1 MNFCEILLPLNPF
14 VNLGKLFFFEPRSY
28 QDPPVLHDDDDDEEM
43 AGLSEEEKAEKRIE
57 KLKKLD
63 KSLDMVRL
71 WLLN

>member
-1 MNFCEILLPLNPF
+1 M
-14 VNLGKLFFFEPRSY
+14 
-28 QDPPVLHDDDDDEEM
+28 LHDDDDDEEM

-71 WLLN
+71 WLLNEASITTKDTIE

>member
-1 MNFCEILLPLNPF
+1 MLDLKKQI
-14 VNLGKLFFFEPRSY
+14 